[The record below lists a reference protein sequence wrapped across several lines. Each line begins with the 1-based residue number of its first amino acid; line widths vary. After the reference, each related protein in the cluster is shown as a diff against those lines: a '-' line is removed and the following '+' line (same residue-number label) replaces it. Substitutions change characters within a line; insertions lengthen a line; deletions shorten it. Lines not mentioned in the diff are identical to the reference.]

1 MGFKHLR
8 TTAYHPQANGLVERF
23 HRTLKAAIMAV
34 DSKHWS
40 DRLPLILLGLR
51 TLYRED
57 LDCSVA
63 DLVYGQA
70 LRLPGEYFEYY
81 PTELHQADFL
91 VQLQETMDHL
101 QPRSPNHHS
110 KPSVFVHQ
118 DLAKCS
124 HVFVRIDS
132 VKKPLQRPYEGPF
145 KVLQKHGKFM
155 DVQIHGKSQ
164 QISIDRLKPVFGFN
178 DSISDFPIQDKS
190 LKVTPSGHRIRFMV

>member
-51 TLYRED
+51 ALYRED

-70 LRLPGEYFEYY
+70 LRL
-81 PTELHQADFL
+81 
-91 VQLQETMDHL
+91 
-101 QPRSPNHHS
+101 
-110 KPSVFVHQ
+110 SVNI
-118 DLAKCS
+118 LNTTS
-124 HVFVRIDS
+124 S
-132 VKKPLQRPYEGPF
+132 
-145 KVLQKHGKFM
+145 
-155 DVQIHGKSQ
+155 S
-164 QISIDRLKPVFGFN
+164 
-178 DSISDFPIQDKS
+178 
-190 LKVTPSGHRIRFMV
+190 